1 MLDAPVP
8 ASEGAWTMPATAGQ
22 TVTLA
27 DAMVFLRQQ
36 FWLIAGAVAVMLLL
50 AVGYVL
56 TTPATYVG
64 RAELLIEPAKQGP
77 LWQDN
82 GTVDLTI
89 DSAQVESQVE
99 VLQSERIAN
108 DVISKLG
115 LINDSEFRI
124 SGSDYE
130 RQRAVLSHFENAL
143 SARRVGQ
150 SYVIEVS
157 FRSRDPQKAAQ
168 IANAVTDAYLRDQ
181 QQAKQDVAAQAS
193 QWMESQISDLGVQ
206 LNTAA
211 AAAQEFRVSHGITEA
226 QGNSGQPQLI
236 DKLTQLEAKAQ
247 AYRKVYEGLLEH
259 FTEDKQQA
267 SYPVSNA
274 RVITSASRPL
284 GKTYPKTKLILLLS
298 VLVGLVIGIAVAAA
312 RVMLD
317 GSVRSAKQLG
327 QTLDLAVLGLLP
339 KRRAEPLAEGQRDD
353 RVEVVDAPLSPFS
366 EAMRNVKISVQRA
379 CGSLSGRC
387 LGVLSLGHDDPT
399 STVAVNLAALF
410 AASGS
415 KTLLVDANFRDRR
428 LTKRLD
434 PAARIG
440 LAEALRDGELSDA
453 LLADRKTNTH
463 LLPIGNRM
471 PIASP
476 ADLLD
481 SPAVSLLLPKLKRN
495 FATIVVDLPPLED
508 ACDTRAVAPLLDGC
522 IIVVT
527 HGRTSLRAL
536 QDTIELLRGD
546 NVSLF
551 GIVVAGVSEDI
562 PPLFGVH
569 LDQVRDFDYADGAQ
583 RLARSMQQKW
593 RRAG

>member
-8 ASEGAWTMPATAGQ
+8 ASEGAWAMSAPAEQ
-22 TVTLA
+22 TITLA

-36 FWLIAGAVAVMLLL
+36 FWMIAGAVAVMLML
-50 AVGYVL
+50 AICYVL
-56 TTPATYVG
+56 ITPVAYVG
-64 RAELLIEPAKQGP
+64 RADLLIEPGKQQA

-89 DSAQVESQVE
+89 DSAQVETQVE
-99 VLQSERIAN
+99 VLLSQRIAN
-108 DVISKLG
+108 DVITKLG
-115 LINDSEFRI
+115 LINDPEFHG
-124 SGSDYE
+124 SGSSYA
-130 RQRAVLSHFENAL
+130 RQRAVLAHFENSL

-157 FRSRDPQKAAQ
+157 FRSRDPEKAAQ

-181 QQAKQDVAAQAS
+181 QQARQDVAVQAS
-193 QWMESQISDLGVQ
+193 QWMEKEIADLGVQ
-206 LNTAA
+206 LNAAA
-211 AAAQEFRVSHGITEA
+211 AAAQEFRVSHGITESA
-226 QGNSGQPQLI
+226 GNNSQLI
-236 DKLTQLEAKAQ
+236 DKLTQLEAKAE

-274 RVITSASRPL
+274 RVITSAARPL
-284 GKTYPKTKLILLLS
+284 GKSYPKTKLILLLS
-298 VLVGLVIGIAVAAA
+298 ILVGLVIGIAIAAA

-317 GSVRSAKQLG
+317 GSVRSIKQLG
-327 QTLDLAVLGLLP
+327 QTFDLAVLGSLP
-339 KRRAEPLAEGQRDD
+339 KRRTEPLPDGQRDD
-353 RVEVVDAPLSPFS
+353 RVEVVDTPLSAFS

-379 CGSLSGRC
+379 CGSRSGCC
-387 LGVLSLGHDDPT
+387 LGILSLGRDDPT
-399 STVAVNLAALF
+399 STVAINLAALF

-415 KTLLVDANFRDRR
+415 KTLLVDTNFRDRR
-428 LTKRLD
+428 LTERLD
-434 PAARIG
+434 PTARIG
-440 LAEALRDGELSDA
+440 FAEALREGQLSDI

-463 LLPIGNRM
+463 VLPVGNRM
-471 PIASP
+471 PITNP

-481 SPAVSLLLPKLKRN
+481 SPAVSMLLPKLKSG
-495 FATIVVDLPPLED
+495 FATIIVDLPPLQG
-508 ACDTRAVAPLLDGC
+508 ACEARAVAPLLDGC

-536 QDTIELLRGD
+536 HDAIDLLRGD

-551 GIVVAGVSEDI
+551 GIVVTDVSEDI

-583 RLARSMQQKW
+583 RLARSMQHRW
-593 RRAG
+593 HRAG